1 MHFWPAYI
9 GSCAGH
15 VTYRKMAV
23 RAESAK
29 GARKLVFCG
38 HCGDYVAKR
47 TFYQHKR
54 LYFDT
59 KLKEWKQMR
68 VYNSVDMESEVF
80 AIPDRHSRRS
90 SSPES
95 LASGRDVSDE
105 VNEGTG
111 RM

>member
-1 MHFWPAYI
+1 MPKAQESLFFVSTVVIMSLKEPSTNTSAY
-9 GSCAGH
+9 
-15 VTYRKMAV
+15 T
-23 RAESAK
+23 
-29 GARKLVFCG
+29 
-38 HCGDYVAKR
+38 
-47 TFYQHKR
+47 
-54 LYFDT
+54 FDT

-80 AIPDRHSRRS
+80 AIHSRRS

-111 RM
+111 KCNLAD

>member
-1 MHFWPAYI
+1 MPKAQ
-9 GSCAGH
+9 
-15 VTYRKMAV
+15 
-23 RAESAK
+23 ES
-29 GARKLVFCG
+29 LFFCG
-38 HCGDYVAKR
+38 HCCDYVAKR

-80 AIPDRHSRRS
+80 AIHSRQS

-95 LASGRDVSDE
+95 LANGCDDSDE
-105 VNEGTG
+105 
-111 RM
+111 

>member
-1 MHFWPAYI
+1 
-9 GSCAGH
+9 
-15 VTYRKMAV
+15 MAV

-29 GARKLVFCG
+29 GARKLVFCE
-38 HCGDYVAKR
+38 HCGYYVAKR

-80 AIPDRHSRRS
+80 AIHSRQS

-111 RM
+111 KCNLAD